1 VAKEDIKARI
11 RRDYG
16 RIARKERTGCCC
28 NCDCSTGSIDLL
40 TVAEKLGYSAEEL
53 GNIPKAAN
61 LGLGCGN
68 PLALLSLKEGQ
79 TVLDLGSGAGFDC
92 FLARE
97 KVGETGLV
105 IGVDMTP
112 EMVELARRNA
122 ESRGYHNVQFLL
134 GEIEDLPLADE
145 SVDVVIS
152 NCVVNLSPDKAS
164 VFREAYRV
172 LKPSGK
178 LCVADA
184 VVTAEIPP
192 EIKGR
197 LDLISGCL
205 AGAARV
211 EEIEAMLLDV
221 GFVDVRMAAI
231 GNSDEVISGWTLGEQ
246 ATSFLASYIIEASKP

>member
-1 VAKEDIKARI
+1 MAKEDIRARI
-11 RRDYG
+11 REDYG
-16 RIARKERTGCCC
+16 RIARQEGTGCCC
-28 NCDCSTGSIDLL
+28 NCDCSTGSTDLL
-40 TVAEKLGYSAEEL
+40 TVAKKLGYSAEEL
-53 GNIPKAAN
+53 ANIPKAAS

-68 PLALLSLKEGQ
+68 PLALLSLREGQ

-97 KVGETGLV
+97 KVGETGQV

-122 ESRGYHNVQFLL
+122 ESRGYDNVQFLL
-134 GEIEDLPLADE
+134 GEIEDLPLEDD
-145 SVDVVIS
+145 SVDVIIS

-164 VFREAYRV
+164 VFREAHRV
-172 LKPSGK
+172 LRPGGK
-178 LCVADA
+178 LCIADVVA
-184 VVTAEIPP
+184 TAEIPP

-211 EEIEAMLLDV
+211 EEIEAFLLEA
-221 GFVDVRMAAI
+221 GFVDVRMSAI
-231 GNSDEVISGWTLGEQ
+231 GNSDEVISGWALGKQ
-246 ATSFLASYIIEASKP
+246 ATSFLASYIIEAYKP

>member
-1 VAKEDIKARI
+1 VAKEDIRARI
-11 RRDYG
+11 REDYG
-16 RIARKERTGCCC
+16 RIARQEGTGCCC
-28 NCDCSTGSIDLL
+28 NCDCSTGSTDLL
-40 TVAEKLGYSAEEL
+40 TVAKKLGYSAEEL
-53 GNIPKAAN
+53 ANIPKAAS

-68 PLALLSLKEGQ
+68 PLALLSLREGQ

-97 KVGETGLV
+97 KVGETGQV

-122 ESRGYHNVQFLL
+122 ESRGYDNVQFLL
-134 GEIEDLPLADE
+134 GEIEDLPLEDD
-145 SVDVVIS
+145 SVDVIIS

-164 VFREAYRV
+164 VFREAHRV
-172 LKPSGK
+172 LRPGGK
-178 LCVADA
+178 LCIADVVA
-184 VVTAEIPP
+184 TAEIPP

-211 EEIEAMLLDV
+211 EEIEAFLLEA
-221 GFVDVRMAAI
+221 GFVDVRMSAI
-231 GNSDEVISGWTLGEQ
+231 GNSDEVISGWALGKQ
-246 ATSFLASYIIEASKP
+246 ATSFLASYIIEAYKP